1 ASLLEKESAPVLSE
15 QSKMF
20 VEKIVHSSTR
30 MQKLIDDILRFSSL
44 KAMEGDFVPVD
55 LSAVLD
61 QVRSDLE
68 VAIEENRARIEAE
81 ELPVIEAIPSQLG
94 QLFQNLISNAI
105 KFRKEEESPFI
116 KIFCTEVTGEQLL
129 QDNRFPS
136 AANIRAMYLNWQ
148 QKRFLKISVEDNGI
162 GFDKAYEEKVFEIFQ
177 RLNSIKKQEG
187 TGIGLA
193 ICKKIVDNHHGFI
206 KAESET
212 NKGTTFIIVLPVLQ
226 TDGL

>member
-1 ASLLEKESAPVLSE
+1 
-15 QSKMF
+15 
-20 VEKIVHSSTR
+20 
-30 MQKLIDDILRFSSL
+30 
-44 KAMEGDFVPVD
+44 
-55 LSAVLD
+55 
-61 QVRSDLE
+61 RSDLE
-68 VAIEENRARIEAE
+68 VAIEQNGASIETG
-81 ELPVIEAIPSQLG
+81 ELPIIEAIPSQMG

-105 KFRKEEESPFI
+105 KFRKEEEPPFI
-116 KIFCTEVTGEQLL
+116 NICCIEITGEQLL
-129 QDNRFPS
+129 QDTHLPS
-136 AANIRAMYLNWQ
+136 AANITAIHLNWQ
-148 QKRFLKISVEDNGI
+148 QKRFLKISVQDNGI

-177 RLNSIKKQEG
+177 RLSSTKKQEG

>member
-1 ASLLEKESAPVLSE
+1 
-15 QSKMF
+15 
-20 VEKIVHSSTR
+20 
-30 MQKLIDDILRFSSL
+30 
-44 KAMEGDFVPVD
+44 
-55 LSAVLD
+55 
-61 QVRSDLE
+61 LE
-68 VAIEENRARIEAE
+68 VAIEQNGARIQTGT
-81 ELPVIEAIPSQLG
+81 LPVIEAIPSQMG

-177 RLNSIKKQEG
+177 RLNSTKKQEG